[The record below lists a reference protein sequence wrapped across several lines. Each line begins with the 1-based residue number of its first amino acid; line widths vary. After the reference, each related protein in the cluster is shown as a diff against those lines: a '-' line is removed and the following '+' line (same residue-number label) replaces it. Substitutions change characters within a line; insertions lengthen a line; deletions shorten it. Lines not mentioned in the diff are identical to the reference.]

1 MTGKR
6 KWIRWMIVPAFVLT
20 LTAAG
25 TGIAYGAAGIEAA
38 RTDCGIRFTLE
49 AGELNAGDQANLEHM
64 SPDYREYY
72 RELGDILESGGSVEV
87 KLYRIAE
94 VDETCRFSLLGDYD
108 CPALEGLE
116 QADDKTTAM
125 EWAQWA
131 DAAAGILTGVSA
143 EGVNG
148 DGGEAGSGNA
158 GEEPGGRAGA
168 YPLPEPD
175 GAGLIVTGENGKA
188 QGAVSGLSTGMY
200 LVWVE
205 PVETEDYLYRFIP
218 FLVSLPS
225 LDSGEVWNYGED
237 AEKPV
242 IVGLKPEREDL
253 YGDLSIEKN
262 LLSYNETLAGASF
275 VFEIKAVK
283 EDRLVYSDVVSMT
296 FDGPGSGSLT
306 VEDIPAGARVTVTE
320 IYSGAGYRESTGT
333 ASRSTVIEAGD
344 TAAVSFTNEYDG
356 RLNGGGTSIINHF
369 VYEKDE
375 DGSESLDWEKLYGEI
390 GSAR

>member
-25 TGIAYGAAGIEAA
+25 TRIAYGAAGIEAE
-38 RTDCGIRFTLE
+38 RTDCGIQFTLE
-49 AGELNAGDQANLEHM
+49 AGDLNAGDQANLEHM

-131 DAAAGILTGVSA
+131 DAAAEILTGSEADNGNISEADNESA
-143 EGVNG
+143 DKELTKGQ
-148 DGGEAGSGNA
+148 AGT
-158 GEEPGGRAGA
+158 
-168 YPLPEPD
+168 YTLPESD
-175 GAGLIVTGENGKA
+175 GTARIGIGENGKA

-344 TAAVSFTNEYDG
+344 TDRKSV
-356 RLNGGGTSIINHF
+356 
-369 VYEKDE
+369 V
-375 DGSESLDWEKLYGEI
+375 
-390 GSAR
+390 